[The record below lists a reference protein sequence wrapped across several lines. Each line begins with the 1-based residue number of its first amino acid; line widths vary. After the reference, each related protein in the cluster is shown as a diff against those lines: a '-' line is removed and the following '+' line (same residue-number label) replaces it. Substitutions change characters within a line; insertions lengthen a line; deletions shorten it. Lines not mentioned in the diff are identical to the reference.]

1 VDASNSAPKPEA
13 GRVEIEIDMKNLVPH
28 GQAAR
33 GGVPRTGD
41 AAQPCE
47 VLEMIGPPA
56 SPAWGR
62 RGLALWF

>member
-1 VDASNSAPKPEA
+1 
-13 GRVEIEIDMKNLVPH
+13 VEIEIDMKNLVPH

-33 GGVPRTGD
+33 GGVPRTGN